1 LKGDCVEVVNT
12 LGHDLRRPLSVIRGA
27 ATLLL
32 EAADELPRESR
43 DQMLEL
49 IAGGVEEMTDMIE
62 GLIAVVP
69 MRTAAESSGL
79 PSGGVAEKVEA
90 GAGKDGEHRFGR
102 VLVVVAHPDDPE
114 FGFGASVAKLADEGS
129 EVYYC
134 ICTDGSQGGE
144 DPSLPDEKLTATRYE
159 EQRAAAEVLG
169 VRDVVFLG
177 FRDGYLV
184 ANVELRKAITREIR
198 RFKPDLVM
206 THAPLRATSIPIGAS
221 HPDHLAVG
229 EATLA
234 AVYPDARNP
243 RAYSE
248 LLAQGF
254 EPHRVKEVWLPGFDG
269 ADVFVDATP
278 YMDRKIQAIM
288 CHASQ
293 FAGRPD
299 IEEDGGPGKW
309 IRERMKQ
316 VGERAGYEY
325 AEGFKKLQTA

>member
-1 LKGDCVEVVNT
+1 LKDDCVEVVNT

-32 EAADELPRESR
+32 EAADELPKASR

-49 IAGGVEEMTDMIE
+49 IAGGVEEMTGMVED
-62 GLIAVVP
+62 LLAPVP
-69 MRTAAESSGL
+69 MRAEAERSGL
-79 PSGGVAEKVEA
+79 PSGEVAEQVEA
-90 GAGKDGEHRFGR
+90 GTPKDGERRYER
-102 VLVVVAHPDDPE
+102 VLVVAAHPDDPE
-114 FGFGASVAKLADEGS
+114 FGFGASVAKLADEGA
-129 EVYYC
+129 EVHYC

-144 DPSLPDEKLTATRYE
+144 DPSVPDEQLTAIRYR

-169 VRDVVFLG
+169 VKDVVFLG
-177 FRDGYLV
+177 FRDGYLA
-184 ANVELRKAITREIR
+184 ANVELRRAITREIR

-254 EPHRVKEVWLPGFDG
+254 GPHRVKEVWLPGFDG
-269 ADVFVDATP
+269 ADLFVDATP

-299 IEEDGGPGKW
+299 MEDGGPGKW

-316 VGERAGYEY
+316 VGERAGHEY
-325 AEGFKKLQTA
+325 AEGFRKLETG

>member
-1 LKGDCVEVVNT
+1 M
-12 LGHDLRRPLSVIRGA
+12 LG
-27 ATLLL
+27 
-32 EAADELPRESR
+32 
-43 DQMLEL
+43 L

-62 GLIAVVP
+62 GLLDP
-69 MRTAAESSGL
+69 AAAAPRPSGL
-79 PSGGVAEKVEA
+79 PSENVAEQADTGRA
-90 GAGKDGEHRFGR
+90 GENGERRYER
-102 VLVVVAHPDDPE
+102 VLVVGAHPDDPD
-114 FGFGASVAKLADEGS
+114 FGFGASVAKLADDGA

-144 DPSLPDEKLTATRYE
+144 DPSVPDERLTATRYE

-177 FRDGYLV
+177 FRDGFLV
-184 ANVELRKAITREIR
+184 ANVELRRAITREIR
-198 RFKPDLVM
+198 RFKPDLVL
-206 THAPLRATSIPIGAS
+206 THSPLRATSVPIGAS

-248 LLAQGF
+248 LIAQGF

-269 ADVFVDATP
+269 ADVFIDATP

-293 FAGRPD
+293 FVDRPGM
-299 IEEDGGPGKW
+299 EDGGPGKW

-316 VGERAGYEY
+316 VGERAGYDY
-325 AEGFKKLQTA
+325 AEGFKRLETG

>member
-1 LKGDCVEVVNT
+1 VNDPRFVDVVNT

-32 EAADELPRESR
+32 DTAEELPRENR
-43 DQMLEL
+43 DQMLAL
-49 IAGGVEEMTDMIE
+49 IAAGVEEMADMIE
-62 GLIAVVP
+62 KLLAAAGARVEDS
-69 MRTAAESSGL
+69 TALTSGD
-79 PSGGVAEKVEA
+79 VAEQTEA
-90 GAGKDGEHRFGR
+90 ETEKDGQRPIERA
-102 VLVVVAHPDDPE
+102 LVVVAHPDDPE
-114 FGFGASVAKLADEGS
+114 FGFGASIASLADGGA

-144 DPSLPDEKLTATRYE
+144 DPSVPDEKLTATRYE

-177 FRDGYLV
+177 FRDGYLEP
-184 ANVELRKAITREIR
+184 NVDLRRAITREIR

-206 THAPLRATSIPIGAS
+206 THHPLRATSVPIGAS

-254 EPHRVKEVWLPGFDG
+254 EPHRVREVWLPGFEA
-269 ADVFVDATP
+269 ADVFIDATP
-278 YMDRKIQAIM
+278 YIERKIQAVM
-288 CHASQ
+288 CHTSQ
-293 FAGRPD
+293 FAGRPVT
-299 IEEDGGPGKW
+299 DGDGPDKW
-309 IRERMKQ
+309 IRDRMKQ

-325 AEGFKKLQTA
+325 AEGFKKLETA

>member
-1 LKGDCVEVVNT
+1 MSDSHWVEVVNN

-32 EAADELPRESR
+32 ETTDDLPNESR
-43 DQMLEL
+43 DQMLGL
-49 IAGGVEEMTDMIE
+49 IAGGVEEMTNLIE
-62 GLIAVVP
+62 DLAAAVQ
-69 MRTAAESSGL
+69 SSGL
-79 PSGGVAEKVEA
+79 PSEKVAEQTQTEA
-90 GAGKDGEHRFGR
+90 DKNGKTRFER
-102 VLVVVAHPDDPE
+102 VLVVAAHPDDPE
-114 FGFGASVAKLADEGS
+114 FGFGASVAKLADEGA

-144 DPSLPDEKLTATRYE
+144 DPSVPDERLTATRYE

-177 FRDGYLV
+177 FRDGYLA
-184 ANVELRKAITREIR
+184 ANVELRRAITREIR

-206 THAPLRATSIPIGAS
+206 THSPLRATSIPIGAS

-248 LLAQGF
+248 LLAQGL
-254 EPHRVKEVWLPGFDG
+254 EPHKVKEVWLPGFDG

-293 FAGRPD
+293 FVDRPGM
-299 IEEDGGPGKW
+299 EDGGPGKW
-309 IRERMKQ
+309 IRDRMKQ
-316 VGERAGYEY
+316 VGERAGYDY
-325 AEGFKKLQTA
+325 AEGFKKLETA